1 MSGWARRNSL
11 IHPDRIAIWQ
21 FQFATRA
28 IHSLPPWISCM
39 RVMYLQRGPH
49 KSLYKDD
56 RMRNLSPLK
65 GQQITIIL
73 LDSPCKNW
81 DHTSI
86 VGYVNYQK
94 YFLTNSWKCY
104 QSVSWALKLNS
115 LWQEDRASS
124 DLIGSWVKNKL
135 RIHLNL
141 INKGCKTLRK
151 L

>member
-1 MSGWARRNSL
+1 MSGWAGRNSL
-11 IHPDRIAIWQ
+11 LPYDHIAIWQ
-21 FQFATRA
+21 FQFATKA

-39 RVMYLQRGPH
+39 RVMYLQGGPH

-65 GQQITIIL
+65 GQQIAIIL

-81 DHTSI
+81 DHISI
-86 VGYVNYQK
+86 VGYVHLQK

-104 QSVSWALKLNS
+104 QSVSWVLKLNS
-115 LWQEDRASS
+115 LWREDQASS
-124 DLIGSWVKNKL
+124 DLIGSWAKNKL
-135 RIHLNL
+135 KAHPIL
-141 INKGCKTLRK
+141 ISKGCNTLRK